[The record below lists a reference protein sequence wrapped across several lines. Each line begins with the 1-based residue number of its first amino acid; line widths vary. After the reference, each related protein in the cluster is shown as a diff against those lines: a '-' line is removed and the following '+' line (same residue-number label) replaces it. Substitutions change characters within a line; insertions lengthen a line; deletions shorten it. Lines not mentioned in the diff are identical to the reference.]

1 MTANKA
7 KTTIFNLI
15 ILDESGSMSDA
26 RKATIAGC
34 NETINVAKAATAAN
48 PDAFHSLMSIYA
60 FQSGGPV
67 ASRYLLKNENTSNA
81 RHITEK
87 DYEPYGATPLLDAI
101 GDTLSELKTAS
112 ETHEDA
118 TGVITIITDGFEN
131 DSHRYN
137 WTQVA
142 KMIAGLKEMGWTIN
156 LIGANIDLD
165 TMGNALNIDNR
176 MSFQNSNEG
185 TKEMFDKFQDCVANS
200 YCGYAAIN
208 EDTDDIQTRRER
220 RKEAAKKFTF

>member
-1 MTANKA
+1 
-7 KTTIFNLI
+7 
-15 ILDESGSMSDA
+15 
-26 RKATIAGC
+26 
-34 NETINVAKAATAAN
+34 
-48 PDAFHSLMSIYA
+48 
-60 FQSGGPV
+60 
-67 ASRYLLKNENTSNA
+67 
-81 RHITEK
+81 
-87 DYEPYGATPLLDAI
+87 
-101 GDTLSELKTAS
+101 
-112 ETHEDA
+112 
-118 TGVITIITDGFEN
+118 
-131 DSHRYN
+131 
-137 WTQVA
+137 
-142 KMIAGLKEMGWTIN
+142 MGWTIN